1 MIIGNQSSD
10 KLGEFDFNEVVG
22 RYQSRRKPR
31 GGARELPCDLM
42 CAALRYVCSGPTR
55 AELQRMEQFTKQQL
69 DEPALPSYSSSSSS
83 PSSSSSMGMGMMRMP
98 GAKRGRKMP
107 PDIDS
112 FLGPLSPNRLGS
124 GSGGGG
130 SNESSERPLGI
141 DDLAFITI
149 TPEAVG
155 SSEVSH

>member
-1 MIIGNQSSD
+1 
-10 KLGEFDFNEVVG
+10 
-22 RYQSRRKPR
+22 
-31 GGARELPCDLM
+31 M
-42 CAALRYVCSGPTR
+42 CVCSGPTR

-69 DEPALPSYSSSSSS
+69 DEPALPSYSSSSS
-83 PSSSSSMGMGMMRMP
+83 PSSSSMGMGMMRMP
-98 GAKRGRKMP
+98 GGKRGRKMP

-124 GSGGGG
+124 SGGGTKE
-130 SNESSERPLGI
+130 NSERPLGI

-155 SSEVSH
+155 SSEVSQ